1 MVKTKKVFQ
10 MQWKKKTNKKVV
22 QEMANSPYQLFL
34 QLVPVQCVTWG
45 LLKHEISTMESS
57 AKLQIVRRSLM
68 KKQDSKAL
76 SQTSVMNS
84 HGTTAL
90 LTCGSLETFKKIV
103 KNLFFQKNSWMKTQ
117 NKPLILVHGKI
128 RDVYVNF
135 YDLQR
140 LSSLEH
146 ESLGTLQRIKKP
158 SAVFC
163 AKLQNKNLLFLKLL
177 KASNEN

>member
-10 MQWKKKTNKKVV
+10 MQWEKKTNKKVV

-57 AKLQIVRRSLM
+57 AKLQVVRRSLM
-68 KKQDSKAL
+68 KKQGTKAL
-76 SQTSVMNS
+76 SQTSVMSS

-90 LTCGSLETFKKIV
+90 LTCGSLGAFKKIV

-117 NKPLILVHGKI
+117 NKPLVLVHGKI

-140 LSSLEH
+140 LSSLEQ

-158 SAVFC
+158 SVVFC

>member
-57 AKLQIVRRSLM
+57 AKLQVVRRSLM
-68 KKQDSKAL
+68 KKQGTKAL

-90 LTCGSLETFKKIV
+90 LTCGSLEAFKKIV
-103 KNLFFQKNSWMKTQ
+103 KNLFFQKKFLDEN
-117 NKPLILVHGKI
+117 
-128 RDVYVNF
+128 
-135 YDLQR
+135 
-140 LSSLEH
+140 
-146 ESLGTLQRIKKP
+146 
-158 SAVFC
+158 
-163 AKLQNKNLLFLKLL
+163 AK
-177 KASNEN
+177 